1 MNDWEK
7 RMADKAK
14 GQCLCGA
21 IKYEVTIPEKP
32 LYSGLCHCKDCQ
44 RYTGTAFAS
53 SLMVPKADVTLEGE
67 LKFYGK
73 DTDRGTF
80 MERGFCSD
88 CGSNVLC
95 RSSDWEDQYVM
106 SAGTLDDASVYKP
119 QINIFTRSA
128 HAHALDAGKLHQF
141 EGFPKRGE

>member
-1 MNDWEK
+1 MKIIYLTEWSGFDTTTIMNDWEK
-7 RMADKAK
+7 TMADKAT

-21 IKYEVTIPEKP
+21 VKYEITIPEKP

-53 SLMVPKADVTLEGE
+53 SLMVSKSDVT
-67 LKFYGK
+67 
-73 DTDRGTF
+73 
-80 MERGFCSD
+80 

-95 RSSDWEDQYVM
+95 RSSDWDDQYVM
-106 SAGTLDDASVYKP
+106 SAGTLDDVSVYKP

-141 EGFPKRGE
+141 EGFPESGE

>member
-1 MNDWEK
+1 MTT
-7 RMADKAK
+7 KAT

-21 IKYEVTIPEKP
+21 VTYEVEIPEKSP
-32 LYSGLCHCKDCQ
+32 YEGLCHCKDCQ

-53 SLMVPKADVTLEGE
+53 SLMVPKAGMELTGE

-73 DTDRGTF
+73 ETERGSV
-80 MERGFCSD
+80 MERGFCPT

-95 RSSDWEDQYVM
+95 RSDAWDDQYVL

-119 QINIFTRSA
+119 KINIFTRSA
-128 HAHALDAGKLHQF
+128 HAHVFSTDDLPKFDAMPGK
-141 EGFPKRGE
+141 

>member
-1 MNDWEK
+1 MGT
-7 RMADKAK
+7 KAT

-21 IKYEVTIPEKP
+21 IKYQADIPDEP
-32 LYSGLCHCKDCQ
+32 VYSGLCHCRDCQ

-53 SLMVPKADVTLEGE
+53 SLMVPKEGIKLEGE

-73 DTDRGTF
+73 KTDRGTF
-80 MERGFCSD
+80 MERGFCPD

-95 RSSDWEDQYVM
+95 RSDAWDGSYVL
-106 SAGTLDDASVYKP
+106 SAGTLDDPSIYKP

-128 HAHALDAGKLHQF
+128 HAHALNAGGLYQF
-141 EGFPKRGE
+141 KAMPGKGN